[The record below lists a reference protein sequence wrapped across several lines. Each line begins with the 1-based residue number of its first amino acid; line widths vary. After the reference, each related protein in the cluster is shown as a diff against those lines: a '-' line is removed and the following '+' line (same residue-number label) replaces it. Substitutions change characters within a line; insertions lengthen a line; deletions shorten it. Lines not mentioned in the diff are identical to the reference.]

1 MQAVRARVRAAAE
14 RASRAPQ
21 SVTII
26 AASKTQSADAVR
38 RVHAAGIDHFGEN
51 YLTDAL
57 EKMSATTDLPVTWHF
72 IGRIQSN
79 KTRRIAQTFDW
90 VHTVDRQKIAA
101 RLDDGARETGKALN
115 VCIQVNVDAD
125 ADKGGVAPKA
135 LGDLL
140 RAVRPLTHLQ
150 VRGLMTI
157 GAVSADP
164 EQTFT
169 RLADLFHTH
178 APPEGGCW
186 DTLSMGMSG
195 DLEAAIAAG
204 ATQVRIGTALFG
216 PRPARAV

>member
-79 KTRRIAQTFDW
+79 KTRRIAQAFDW

-101 RLDDGARETGKALN
+101 RLDDGARDAGKTLN

-125 ADKGGVAPKA
+125 DDKGGVAPET
-135 LGDLL
+135 LGELL
-140 RAVRPLTHLQ
+140 ETVRPLTHLR

-164 EQTFT
+164 EQTFA